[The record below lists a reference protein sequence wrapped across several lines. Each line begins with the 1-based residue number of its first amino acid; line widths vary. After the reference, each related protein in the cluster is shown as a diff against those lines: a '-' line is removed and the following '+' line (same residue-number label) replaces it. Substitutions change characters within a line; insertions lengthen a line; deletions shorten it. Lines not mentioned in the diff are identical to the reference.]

1 MKQHFTTDN
10 ETTWVKTLTMI
21 FFTLV
26 LMSSIW
32 LLYEYW
38 GQPKYWKNRWRL
50 HRLIKANKVK
60 VISKN
65 DGGKITRYN
74 IKIEGSE
81 YELDIWQNK
90 NLLNWWGFTGRGD
103 EMTLGTTG
111 ESYIGLFKGSLIT
124 KWLNKRAIKA
134 IRELSDPAFERER
147 KLKILGIK

>member
-1 MKQHFTTDN
+1 MKKHFTTDN
-10 ETTWVKTLTMI
+10 KTTWVQT
-21 FFTLV
+21 V
-26 LMSSIW
+26 LMFLSVPIFMSGFW
-32 LLYEYW
+32 LFYEYW

-81 YELDIWQNK
+81 YELDIWQTN
-90 NLLNWWGFTGRGD
+90 GFAGRSD
-103 EMTLGTTG
+103 EMTLGMIG

-124 KWLNKRAIKA
+124 KWLNKRAIKS

-147 KLKILGIK
+147 KLKILGII